1 MNKILSEN
9 YLKLFKKFYYKSN
22 RIINLKD
29 YGLDKNIILSK
40 DVKMYKDL
48 LKDNENFN
56 EYKEYHKK
64 LNECVIQHFL
74 PDLIFTFY

>member
-1 MNKILSEN
+1 
-9 YLKLFKKFYYKSN
+9 
-22 RIINLKD
+22 
-29 YGLDKNIILSK
+29 
-40 DVKMYKDL
+40 MYKDL

-64 LNECVIQHFL
+64 LNECVIQNFL